1 MKTYI
6 GSHTVGWGVG
16 TAVCLCLSP
25 PEGGP
30 KSLKNKRLRQR
41 GWFDPIFM
49 NLIMAVGHMLH
60 EFKYEI
66 SRVSPGKGIK
76 SWGGG
81 ERHLHTHTHTHTHG
95 F

>member
-41 GWFDPIFM
+41 GWFDQIFM
-49 NLIMAVGHMLH
+49 NLMMKWITCDMSLNMKCLESAQ
-60 EFKYEI
+60 
-66 SRVSPGKGIK
+66 GK
-76 SWGGG
+76 
-81 ERHLHTHTHTHTHG
+81 E
-95 F
+95 